1 MLDWALIAIGFGIGL
16 AVAAPMGPVNI
27 MIIHRG
33 VRHGFLSA
41 FVAGLGA
48 VLGDGLYAAVAAF
61 GVTAISD
68 TIENHIGAIQL
79 VGGIVLIGFGL
90 NLVFRTPHPEERVEE
105 DTRLS
110 MVGAAVS
117 SFVLVVTNPALL
129 LGFVAIFAGL
139 DEIGRAPDNYAL
151 AAQLTLGVLAG
162 GLTWWFMLASLVA
175 RFRHRITLPWL
186 RGINAVA
193 GIALAIF
200 GALLL
205 VDIVIDG
212 F

>member
-1 MLDWALIAIGFGIGL
+1 MLDWGLIAIGFGIGL

-33 VRHGFLSA
+33 VRSGFMSA

-48 VLGDGLYAAVAAF
+48 VLGDGLYAAIAAF

-79 VGGIVLIGFGL
+79 VGGIVLIGFGS
-90 NLVFRTPHPEERVEE
+90 NLVFRTPHPEERVDE

-110 MVGAAVS
+110 MLGAAVS
-117 SFVLVVTNPALL
+117 SFVLAITNPALL

-151 AAQLTLGVLAG
+151 AAQLTVGVFAG
-162 GLTWWFMLASLVA
+162 GLSWWFMLASLVA

-186 RGINAVA
+186 RGINAAA

-205 VDIVIDG
+205 ADIAIG
-212 F
+212 SF